1 MQRTGTE
8 SESIGRQNFLSLAL
22 CILEIDVRKKE
33 IKLFEC
39 KWEKQR
45 KRREAHRCSEVIRYK
60 EKDMDLATIMA

>member
-45 KRREAHRCSEVIRYK
+45 KWREAHRKGKGKHTDVQR
-60 EKDMDLATIMA
+60 